1 VYAEFR
7 RRFWLPPRAHGEIIE
22 DRRVSWLELFYD
34 LTYVVVIGRIAHRLA
49 GDVSWRG
56 AFHFAVVFGLVW
68 IAWMNGTLYYE
79 LHGRED
85 GRTRVFVFIQM
96 LILALLA
103 VYAGDASGADGS
115 GFAIVY
121 ILFLAVLTWLWYSV
135 RRRDR
140 EEYMVVTGRFLWAM
154 LITILTIAIS
164 ILVTN
169 DGRMIIWATLVLF
182 WVVGGVVLAWAP
194 GMDSALPVTDSLVE
208 RYGLLVIIVLGEV
221 VVGVVEGL
229 SEAERNAEVIAT
241 GLFGLSIGFA
251 YWWTY
256 FDFVG
261 RRRPLAVPSVRFRW
275 LFTHLPLT
283 MAMAAAGAAMI
294 SLIEHGGEAS
304 TPAATAWLLSG
315 SVLVALMAL
324 IINLRTLEE
333 GAPAPLSI
341 SLLVAGAGAMFFGW
355 LGPRPWVLAAL
366 LVVTLLGLW
375 FYAVMRRYQAWG
387 GLEDR
392 APA

>member
-1 VYAEFR
+1 
-7 RRFWLPPRAHGEIIE
+7 
-22 DRRVSWLELFYD
+22 
-34 LTYVVVIGRIAHRLA
+34 
-49 GDVSWRG
+49 
-56 AFHFAVVFGLVW
+56 
-68 IAWMNGTLYYE
+68 
-79 LHGRED
+79 
-85 GRTRVFVFIQM
+85 
-96 LILALLA
+96 
-103 VYAGDASGADGS
+103 
-115 GFAIVY
+115 VY

-182 WVVGGVVLAWAP
+182 WVIGGVVLAWAP

>member
-1 VYAEFR
+1 
-7 RRFWLPPRAHGEIIE
+7 
-22 DRRVSWLELFYD
+22 
-34 LTYVVVIGRIAHRLA
+34 
-49 GDVSWRG
+49 
-56 AFHFAVVFGLVW
+56 
-68 IAWMNGTLYYE
+68 
-79 LHGRED
+79 
-85 GRTRVFVFIQM
+85 
-96 LILALLA
+96 
-103 VYAGDASGADGS
+103 
-115 GFAIVY
+115 
-121 ILFLAVLTWLWYSV
+121 
-135 RRRDR
+135 
-140 EEYMVVTGRFLWAM
+140 MVVTGRFLWAM

-182 WVVGGVVLAWAP
+182 WVVGGVVLAWSP